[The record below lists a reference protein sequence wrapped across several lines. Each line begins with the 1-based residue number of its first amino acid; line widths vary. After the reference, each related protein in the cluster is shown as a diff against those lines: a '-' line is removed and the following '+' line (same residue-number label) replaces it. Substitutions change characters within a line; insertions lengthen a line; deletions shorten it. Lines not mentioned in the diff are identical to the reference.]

1 MLAKHVLVVA
11 DSCYSGKLVRGLRIE
26 ERTPDYI
33 TLMFRKKARL
43 VLASGGL
50 EPVSDSGGKG
60 NHSVFASAFI
70 DALRENTGVMDGTEL
85 FSKIRRPVMLNS
97 DQTPEYADIRKA
109 GHDGGDFIFIRTAA
123 LESATYPE
131 GASRLESTAIPQTEE
146 SVEYPGLSDLKK
158 KLAEIQ
164 AKRKR
169 KERENLNKQKEVEL
183 LAKIQTEELQ
193 LKELEERTKILPST
207 TEGMVFIKG
216 GCFDMGDTFG
226 EGSSN
231 EKPVHEVC
239 VDDFYLGEH
248 EVTQGEWKEI
258 MGNNPAYFKSGD
270 DYPVETVSYD
280 DIQEFTRKLNRKTG
294 KRYRLPTEAEWEYAA
309 RERGKKVR
317 YAGGFSNENDLQR
330 YANLCDVNCKYDW
343 KKKNQDDGFKETSP
357 VKRYKP
363 NSLGLYDMS
372 GNVWEWVSDWYDD
385 KYYKNSPRSNPS
397 DPNSGKYRVLRG
409 GSWNGE
415 PDGLR
420 AANRYRNVPTEQF
433 NAFGFR
439 LAVSVR

>member
-1 MLAKHVLVVA
+1 
-11 DSCYSGKLVRGLRIE
+11 
-26 ERTPDYI
+26 
-33 TLMFRKKARL
+33 
-43 VLASGGL
+43 
-50 EPVSDSGGKG
+50 
-60 NHSVFASAFI
+60 
-70 DALRENTGVMDGTEL
+70 
-85 FSKIRRPVMLNS
+85 
-97 DQTPEYADIRKA
+97 
-109 GHDGGDFIFIRTAA
+109 
-123 LESATYPE
+123 
-131 GASRLESTAIPQTEE
+131 
-146 SVEYPGLSDLKK
+146 
-158 KLAEIQ
+158 
-164 AKRKR
+164 
-169 KERENLNKQKEVEL
+169 
-183 LAKIQTEELQ
+183 
-193 LKELEERTKILPST
+193 
-207 TEGMVFIKG
+207 
-216 GCFDMGDTFG
+216 MGDTFG

-372 GNVWEWVSDWYDD
+372 GNVWEWVSDWHDD